1 MKVGF
6 IGAGK
11 VGNTLGKYFEQN
23 NIELTGYY
31 DTDINVALE
40 AADFTRSGMYTSL
53 SELVKSSDMIFIT
66 TTDSTIENV
75 WGDVKELSIE
85 NKIFCHCSGALSSD
99 IFKGIEEKG
108 AFGYSIHPLFSC
120 SSKTSSYK
128 NLYDALITIEG
139 SKERLSEVEE
149 LFKGLGNKTKIIDSS
164 QKIKYH
170 AAAVFAS
177 NQTIALAGQAADILE
192 QCGFTR
198 YEAIKSILFLMGH
211 AIENIE
217 IQGLAEALTGPVER
231 NDIVTVQKHLQVLS
245 EEEKRIYISLSRKLV
260 EIAKVKNPEKNYDE
274 FKNLLGHN

>member
-139 SKERLSEVEE
+139 SKERLLEVEE

>member
-40 AADFTRSGMYTSL
+40 AADFTRSGMYISL
-53 SELVKSSDMIFIT
+53 SELVKNSDMIFIT

-85 NKIFCHCSGALSSD
+85 NKLFCHCSGALSSD

-149 LFKGLGNKTKIIDSS
+149 LFKGLGNKTKIIASS

-274 FKNLLGHN
+274 FRNLLGHN

>member
-11 VGNTLGKYFEQN
+11 VGNTMGKYFEQN

-31 DTDINVALE
+31 DTDIHASLE
-40 AADFTRSGMYTSL
+40 AADFTRSGLFTSVI
-53 SELVKSSDMIFIT
+53 ELVKRSDMIFIT
-66 TTDSTIENV
+66 TTDNSIENV

-85 NKIFCHCSGALSSD
+85 GKIFCHCSGAISSD
-99 IFKGIEEKG
+99 VFKGIGEKG

-128 NLYDALITIEG
+128 KLYNALITIEG
-139 SKERLSEVEE
+139 SRERLQKVEE
-149 LFKGLGNKTKIIDSS
+149 LFKSLGNNTRIIDSK

-177 NQTIALAGQAADILE
+177 NHTIALAGQGADILE

-198 YEAIKSILFLMGH
+198 DEAKKSILFLMGN

-217 IQGLAEALTGPVER
+217 KQGLVNALTGPVER
-231 NDIVTVQKHLQVLS
+231 NDIVTVRKHLQVLS
-245 EEEKRIYISLSRKLV
+245 EEEKNIYISLSRKLV
-260 EIAKVKNPEKNYDE
+260 EISKVKNPEKNYIE
-274 FKNLLGHN
+274 LENLLGQN

>member
-40 AADFTRSGMYTSL
+40 AADFTRSGMYISL
-53 SELVKSSDMIFIT
+53 SELVKNSDMIFIT

-85 NKIFCHCSGALSSD
+85 NKLFCHCSGALSSD

-149 LFKGLGNKTKIIDSS
+149 LFKGLGNKTKIIASS

>member
-139 SKERLSEVEE
+139 SKERLLEVEE
-149 LFKGLGNKTKIIDSS
+149 LFKGIGNKTKIIDSS

-177 NQTIALAGQAADILE
+177 NQTIALAGQATDILE

-245 EEEKRIYISLSRKLV
+245 EEEKRIYILLSRKLV

>member
-40 AADFTRSGMYTSL
+40 ATDFTRSGMYTSL